1 MPNELMVPAPTLIAF
16 LLVLAR
22 VAGVVAFVPIPGLR
36 NGPLTA
42 RVVLVLA
49 LAMMLLPSAPVP
61 SGHLPAI
68 GELLVWSASEAAF
81 GLTIGL
87 ALSFWL
93 EGFQLAGQAIGL
105 QAGYSYA
112 STIDPNTQAD
122 SSVLVLMAQLLA
134 GLLFFSLG
142 FEREITKI
150 LAKSLVRFPP
160 GSYKIDGPIA
170 LAVVSLGKEIFRE
183 GLRLALP
190 VIALLLLIDLALGML
205 SRVQTQLQLLTLAFP
220 VKMLVAILVLTSSLV
235 LFPSVFA
242 RSSSHVLS
250 TLLRLASH

>member
-1 MPNELMVPAPTLIAF
+1 
-16 LLVLAR
+16 
-22 VAGVVAFVPIPGLR
+22 
-36 NGPLTA
+36 
-42 RVVLVLA
+42 
-49 LAMMLLPSAPVP
+49 
-61 SGHLPAI
+61 
-68 GELLVWSASEAAF
+68 
-81 GLTIGL
+81 
-87 ALSFWL
+87 
-93 EGFQLAGQAIGL
+93 AGQAIGL

-170 LAVVSLGKEIFRE
+170 LTVISLGKEIFRE